1 MCIDK
6 AKGIIAK
13 SMPDYW
19 YNPSKNRPTEG
30 DSDEELQRK
39 AFNMSICAEKKPYFT
54 NYIYPEQMAE
64 YKQYVKSAN
73 RKCIMLYHMTLDEL
87 MALEEKTEE
96 QEEFIKWYRLKYP
109 VSDNG
114 CVMNRICHRIEQEF
128 DGYFKEIKSK
138 SEFDYTIMKSGVE
151 YSKNDYRKIHELYNT
166 YLKRTQDFKIKSNQK
181 RIKKDDI
188 AMNYMMLTE
197 EFKRECV
204 KICPNE
210 DELCDIILDMC
221 YKSTSSKQFA
231 WEICIDT
238 IIKNLLRNNNNELTY
253 LYRDD
258 SGDVTYCGEKFSVA
272 RTKVGNDDDNTE

>member
-1 MCIDK
+1 
-6 AKGIIAK
+6 
-13 SMPDYW
+13 
-19 YNPSKNRPTEG
+19 
-30 DSDEELQRK
+30 
-39 AFNMSICAEKKPYFT
+39 
-54 NYIYPEQMAE
+54 
-64 YKQYVKSAN
+64 
-73 RKCIMLYHMTLDEL
+73 
-87 MALEEKTEE
+87 
-96 QEEFIKWYRLKYP
+96 
-109 VSDNG
+109 
-114 CVMNRICHRIEQEF
+114 
-128 DGYFKEIKSK
+128 
-138 SEFDYTIMKSGVE
+138 MKSGVE

-231 WEICIDT
+231 WEICINT

-258 SGDVTYCGEKFSVA
+258 SGDVMYCGEKFSVA

>member
-1 MCIDK
+1 
-6 AKGIIAK
+6 
-13 SMPDYW
+13 
-19 YNPSKNRPTEG
+19 
-30 DSDEELQRK
+30 
-39 AFNMSICAEKKPYFT
+39 
-54 NYIYPEQMAE
+54 
-64 YKQYVKSAN
+64 
-73 RKCIMLYHMTLDEL
+73 
-87 MALEEKTEE
+87 
-96 QEEFIKWYRLKYP
+96 
-109 VSDNG
+109 
-114 CVMNRICHRIEQEF
+114 
-128 DGYFKEIKSK
+128 
-138 SEFDYTIMKSGVE
+138 
-151 YSKNDYRKIHELYNT
+151 
-166 YLKRTQDFKIKSNQK
+166 
-181 RIKKDDI
+181 
-188 AMNYMMLTE
+188 MNYMMLTE

>member
-1 MCIDK
+1 
-6 AKGIIAK
+6 
-13 SMPDYW
+13 
-19 YNPSKNRPTEG
+19 
-30 DSDEELQRK
+30 
-39 AFNMSICAEKKPYFT
+39 
-54 NYIYPEQMAE
+54 MAE
-64 YKQYVKSAN
+64 YKKYIKSAN

-87 MALEEKTEE
+87 IALEEKTEE

-231 WEICIDT
+231 WEICINT

-258 SGDVTYCGEKFSVA
+258 NGDVTYCGEKFSVA

>member
-1 MCIDK
+1 
-6 AKGIIAK
+6 
-13 SMPDYW
+13 
-19 YNPSKNRPTEG
+19 
-30 DSDEELQRK
+30 
-39 AFNMSICAEKKPYFT
+39 
-54 NYIYPEQMAE
+54 
-64 YKQYVKSAN
+64 
-73 RKCIMLYHMTLDEL
+73 
-87 MALEEKTEE
+87 
-96 QEEFIKWYRLKYP
+96 
-109 VSDNG
+109 
-114 CVMNRICHRIEQEF
+114 
-128 DGYFKEIKSK
+128 
-138 SEFDYTIMKSGVE
+138 MKSGVE

-231 WEICIDT
+231 WEICINT

-258 SGDVTYCGEKFSVA
+258 NGDVTYCGEKFSVA
-272 RTKVGNDDDNTE
+272 RTKVGSDNDNTE